1 MSILVEIGEEAAL
14 IRAAGELDLS
24 VAGELKS
31 ALMTALES
39 SRNAV
44 VDVQRVPGIDL
55 SCTQLL
61 LAAAREFR
69 LVGHTLTM
77 EDPAGT
83 FAAVLLEYGFKEA
96 Q

>member
-1 MSILVEIGEEAAL
+1 MSVLVEIGEKNTL

-39 SRNAV
+39 PRDSLL
-44 VDVQRVPGIDL
+44 DLQRVSGIDL

-61 LAAAREFR
+61 LAASREFG

>member
-1 MSILVEIGEEAAL
+1 MSILVEICEKAAL

-24 VAGELKS
+24 VAGELK
-31 ALMTALES
+31 TALLTALAS
-39 SRNAV
+39 SRDSV
-44 VDVQRVPGIDL
+44 MDLQRVSGIDL

-61 LAAAREFR
+61 LAASREFR
-69 LVGHTLTM
+69 VVGHTLTM
-77 EDPAGT
+77 DDPAGT

>member
-1 MSILVEIGEEAAL
+1 MSVLVEIAEKTTL

-24 VAGELKS
+24 VAGELKT
-31 ALMTALES
+31 ALTTALES
-39 SRNAV
+39 PREAV
-44 VDVQRVPGIDL
+44 VDLRRVSGIDL

-61 LAAAREFR
+61 LAASREFG
-69 LVGHTLTM
+69 LVGHSLTVQ
-77 EDPAGT
+77 DPAGT

>member
-1 MSILVEIGEEAAL
+1 MSILVEIGEKATL

-39 SRNAV
+39 SREAV
-44 VDVQRVPGIDL
+44 VDLQRVSGIDL

-61 LAAAREFR
+61 LAASREFG
-69 LVGHTLTM
+69 LVGHSLTVQ
-77 EDPAGT
+77 DPAGT